1 MDATQLQAFSKATLL
16 GLVIFS
22 MVTLVPHALSCLRG
36 FLFVSLPSATSA
48 LITPKCLF
56 VFSNVIV
63 VFLAKESKLLSRNN
77 GARSRSSRSEDDEI
91 DAVVRELAIFAPSIK
106 VNHAA
111 EELVNVADVR
121 MSTQQQLDRF
131 EKEDAWSTTLGVK
144 EMRDEEGDVS
154 DEVLLEEMMKEE
166 DWEEEA
172 TELPADELNRRVEDF
187 IARFNMERQLE
198 ARTMVCCF

>member
-36 FLFVSLPSATSA
+36 FLFVSLPSAASA